1 MAKAGAAQDEH
12 TAEANYP
19 AAYFATDIDRC
30 ISGLRSAHVPEG
42 ALFLTSTG
50 SPFDPADPDLQT
62 VFHTLW
68 PTLAVTNQSYF
79 QGSTTFAC
87 NYS

>member
-42 ALFLTSTG
+42 A
-50 SPFDPADPDLQT
+50 
-62 VFHTLW
+62 
-68 PTLAVTNQSYF
+68 
-79 QGSTTFAC
+79 
-87 NYS
+87 